1 MVFRT
6 TILLLA
12 LVVGVMPQPGERRP
26 VLRPVLG
33 ACATFAPDGTSIGV
47 SIDAD
52 NVSLEIAQPSGA
64 ASHLSM
70 ALSQLIS
77 TTPLEHGATYL
88 CNAYVDLNGGLVAVG
103 ISRRFSNSGQLQ
115 VAVANLKSLTWIG
128 EWTVARESGFYSPS
142 LAGFLEGTNSLA
154 VAGEPS
160 ARDHRG
166 IQHGSF
172 ATLLFDPTGKQLMPV
187 PTTRIYAHE
196 TELFPTYADAR
207 HNRLWFVRS
216 DPIPKPDSRQ
226 PLSPVGSVT
235 LVGDEPKSSEFTP
248 SIQGKKRSD
257 LWFLPGTFASPDF
270 NTILVA
276 AGDTVWRVD
285 MHAQTVDHLA
295 LPKRA
300 HFPRFDEIH
309 GTAAISPD
317 GQVIAV
323 PMTRHAVAFPY
334 LMDNYVY
341 KGTDIA
347 VVRVSPLQ
355 LLAILPQEGAPG
367 LVAFAVDHRQGTVT
381 VLFYRQDHW
390 ERHELDA
397 TLRP

>member
-1 MVFRT
+1 MVFRE
-6 TILLLA
+6 TILFLA
-12 LVVGVMPQPGERRP
+12 VVVGVVPQPREHLSASRQ
-26 VLRPVLG
+26 VLG
-33 ACATFAPDGTSIGV
+33 VCAAFAPDGASAAV

-52 NVSLEIAQPSGA
+52 SLLLEIAQPSGA
-64 ASHLSM
+64 VSRLNM
-70 ALSQLIS
+70 ALSQSI
-77 TTPLEHGATYL
+77 TMTPFERGATYL
-88 CNAYVDLNGGLVAVG
+88 CDTYFDLKGGLVAVG
-103 ISRRFSNSGQLQ
+103 IARRFSNNGQLQ
-115 VAVANLKSLTWIG
+115 IAVADPKALAWIG
-128 EWTVARESGFYSPS
+128 NWTVPRESGFYSPS

-154 VAGEPS
+154 VSGEPS

-196 TELFPTYADAR
+196 MGLLPTYADAR
-207 HNRLWFVRS
+207 HNRMWFVRS

-257 LWFLPGTFASPDF
+257 LWFLPGTFASPDS
-270 NTILVA
+270 NTILIA
-276 AGDTVWRVD
+276 AGNTVWHVD

-309 GTAAISPD
+309 GAAAISPD

-323 PMTRHAVAFPY
+323 PLTRHTVAFPY

-367 LVAFAVDHRQGTVT
+367 LVAFAVDHRQGRVT

-390 ERHELDA
+390 ERHELG
-397 TLRP
+397 TTVSP